1 MLFDQGTREPEQA
14 LEQQRRAGSPACF
27 RWDMEEEWPKAR
39 RPGWAC
45 PQSSSRRT
53 ERAVRGRANVSIP
66 EAEEDAAECAQ
77 LQLLA
82 APGSGLQAPC

>member
-39 RPGWAC
+39 RPGWAL
-45 PQSSSRRT
+45 P
-53 ERAVRGRANVSIP
+53 
-66 EAEEDAAECAQ
+66 AEQ
-77 LQLLA
+77 
-82 APGSGLQAPC
+82 